1 MADLLI
7 LSVFWV
13 VCSLPLVTIGPA
25 TAALYHT
32 VVHCIRGDER
42 NSWGLF
48 FRTFKSNFKVGALT
62 SLVVV
67 PLIAVLVIL
76 HEMLY
81 QMALVDNT
89 GYMLYFAYRVFLL
102 LPVGALCYVFPVL
115 SRFTFQVS
123 GLLVTCGKLAIAHL
137 PSTVLM
143 AVIAFAAL
151 LVCSNILILRSSCL
165 LWWCCCTLSCWNG
178 FSGPIWRS
186 SVLRRMRTDGRD
198 DSGQGS
204 WPQTSLAIHSRSVC
218 DGGRI

>member
-1 MADLLI
+1 MGIFNPEHGVYRLTEKMADLLI

-25 TAALYHT
+25 TTALYHT

-89 GYMLYFAYRVFLL
+89 GYMLYFA
-102 LPVGALCYVFPVL
+102 
-115 SRFTFQVS
+115 
-123 GLLVTCGKLAIAHL
+123 
-137 PSTVLM
+137 
-143 AVIAFAAL
+143 
-151 LVCSNILILRSSCL
+151 
-165 LWWCCCTLSCWNG
+165 
-178 FSGPIWRS
+178 
-186 SVLRRMRTDGRD
+186 
-198 DSGQGS
+198 
-204 WPQTSLAIHSRSVC
+204 
-218 DGGRI
+218 

>member
-1 MADLLI
+1 MGIFNPEHGVYRLTEKMADLLI

-25 TAALYHT
+25 TTALYHT

-42 NSWGLF
+42 NSWALF

-151 LVCSNILILRSSCL
+151 LVCSNILIFAFLMPAVVVL
-165 LWWCCCTLSCWNG
+165 L
-178 FSGPIWRS
+178 
-186 SVLRRMRTDGRD
+186 
-198 DSGQGS
+198 
-204 WPQTSLAIHSRSVC
+204 HSFLLE
-218 DGGRI
+218 RIFRPYMEEQCPAEDED